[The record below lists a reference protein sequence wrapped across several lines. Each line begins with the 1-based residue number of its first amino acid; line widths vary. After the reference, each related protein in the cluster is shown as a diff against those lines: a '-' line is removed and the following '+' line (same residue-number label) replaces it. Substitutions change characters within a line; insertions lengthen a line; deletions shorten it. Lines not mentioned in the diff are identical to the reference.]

1 MLIVYV
7 VVYLGIELFAFV
19 IEEIKNNS
27 NQLQKRWCLFI
38 YVSYI
43 YLVNKIVSKEVI
55 LFYLIIYSQDI
66 WVSHI

>member
-55 LFYLIIYSQDI
+55 LFYLVIYSQDI